1 MLNTKRIMFIFLL
14 LVFSIGAVSATDLN
28 DNSTTEISYSDV
40 DDGSVLLSNDASN
53 DNVEINQ
60 NNGNVLRSIDE
71 RNVDSWDE
79 LYDCCVEGS
88 DNFILHLNDKE
99 FVADSQITFNN
110 NVIIIGSE
118 NSYFTVN
125 NPNLIPFLSNG
136 DYDITFKNVN
146 FKDSNCDM
154 LIQLSGNSKLE
165 NCTFTNITVGSNHKS
180 VVYNT
185 NGFMDIT
192 DCTFTNCTSSFGVIT
207 NYNQQSVNNVRMN
220 VENCNF
226 INNIATYAPGAIN
239 NCGILN
245 VTNSKFT
252 GNSARFWAGAIHTH
266 CNAYTRI
273 LNSEFISNTAGWNGG
288 ALYSYS
294 KLEVYNSTFTDNNCT
309 TNNGGGAIGAYNYI
323 STYNVT
329 IENCNFNDNN
339 NLCGDFTN
347 ESTTTLGRGG
357 AISVLNG
364 GYLNVHGSN
373 FVHNSAVIGQAICA
387 YNSDYHDNETIG
399 GVPYLQVYNNT
410 FINHTKT
417 TNDTVF
423 ISSGNYLFVNNT
435 FINSPQTIGVADN
448 TVVSTNFNLLNTLCI
463 SEIKFNQPIVADSDR
478 AVIENQW
485 AMTGYD
491 AQNSKNSPYVG
502 LKEVGYVWN
511 YTIGTAP
518 SGNYYASPVIDENGD
533 FYVLGGD
540 KIWAFYKNGNLKWNI
555 QAYNVRGLALDS
567 KGYLIAPVKGNKL
580 VVLNA
585 TTGTATGANIFQ
597 ASSVYE
603 PMIGEDGNIYVAGE
617 YEYDGGFVPIVKY
630 YNSTHYSSDG
640 GYDYSYKSLLD
651 VSPLNSAPIMDK
663 QGNIWI
669 NSDKGLYCVNST
681 SGVVLANYAGV
692 GENKVRPLSNGN
704 VVFSYSG
711 NPKAIYALTSNGVL
725 WNTTLPDSV
734 KSWALDNINNVLYV
748 STYKGIYNFNQLT
761 GDISLVNSSLKPNHM
776 LVDAEGVVYCFTASS
791 ASSLSAL
798 DKNGTLMWSFGYG
811 GRITG
816 SPAMDKDGSIYFTSN
831 DGHLYV
837 LNPAKTNPNMTVEA
851 KNINVDDSSE
861 IIAKL
866 PSNAAGN
873 VIFTVNNK
881 NYTVAIERG
890 IAKLNIEGL
899 AFGTYDV
906 VANFA
911 GDIRYL
917 PSENKTSF
925 NVSKWNSTVI
935 LSVNNIKVG
944 EDAVINIAVPE
955 DVTGLVTVTID
966 GKSYTVLINN
976 GKGSL
981 TLSNLVAN
989 SYPITAKYDGN
1000 YKYTE
1005 GENSTTLTV
1014 AKMPSAVNVTANNIK
1029 FGEDAVINIAVPN
1042 VVLGVATVVV
1052 NGKSYNVAIVDE
1064 KGVLTISNL
1073 AANDYDVKAVYL
1085 GDNKYLS
1092 SENTTKFTV
1101 SKVGSFVNVAVSD
1114 IKVGDDAVINIAV
1127 PDDAT
1132 GNVTVNI
1139 NGKSYNVTTKYGMA
1153 SIKVAGLA
1161 NGTYDV
1167 KAVYLGDNKYLSSEN
1182 TTKFTVSK
1190 VSDYNMTVDIA
1201 DIIKGENA
1209 TITVTVPKDGTG
1221 SVVVT
1226 INGTDYKGSVTN
1238 GTAKVI
1244 IPGLDEGTYKVVT
1257 FYTGDAKYD
1266 SMIVNGTITVN
1277 KNTKTTLTMDDVVKY
1292 FKGAQNLTAK
1302 LVDAFGNPIANA
1314 TVYFTVNGKVYA
1326 KTTDK
1331 NGTASMGIGLVPNEY
1346 KVNAVFNGTKD
1357 YDKATANATVTIKNT
1372 VFGNDTT
1379 LYFCNGTK
1387 YVAKFLDSNGK
1398 ALANTTVKF
1407 NINGVFYTRVTDENG
1422 TASLG
1427 IRLNPKSYVITAY
1440 NPATG
1445 EERANNITV
1454 MPTLVTKDLSMKYLD
1469 GSNFTALTLDGQGKP
1484 LANQNVSFNVN
1495 GVFYHKV
1502 TNKDGIA
1509 SLGIRLMA
1517 GEYIITSYWNDF
1529 QTGNTIK
1536 ISH

>member
-748 STYKGIYNFNQLT
+748 STYKGIYKFNQLT

-1014 AKMPSAVNVTANNIK
+1014 AKMSSAVNVTANNIK
-1029 FGEDAVINIAVPN
+1029 FGEEAVINIAVPN
-1042 VVLGVATVVV
+1042 VSLGVATVVV

-1064 KGVLTISNL
+1064 KGVLNIYNL
-1073 AANDYDVKAVYL
+1073 AAGDYNVDVTYL

-1092 SENTTKFTV
+1092 STN
-1101 SKVGSFVNVAVSD
+1101 A
-1114 IKVGDDAVINIAV
+1114 
-1127 PDDAT
+1127 
-1132 GNVTVNI
+1132 
-1139 NGKSYNVTTKYGMA
+1139 
-1153 SIKVAGLA
+1153 A
-1161 NGTYDV
+1161 N
-1167 KAVYLGDNKYLSSEN
+1167 
-1182 TTKFTVSK
+1182 FTVSK

-1201 DIIKGENA
+1201 DIVKGENA
-1209 TITVTVPKDGTG
+1209 TITVSVPEDGTG
-1221 SVVVT
+1221 SVIVT
-1226 INGTDYKGSVTN
+1226 INGTDYNGTVVN

-1244 IPGLDEGTYKVVT
+1244 IPGLDEGSYKVVT
-1257 FYTGDAKYD
+1257 FYTGDNKYD
-1266 SMIVNGTITVN
+1266 SMVVNGTITVN
-1277 KNTKTTLTMDDVVKY
+1277 KNTRTTLIMDDVVKY
-1292 FKGAQNLTAK
+1292 FRGSQKLIAK
-1302 LVDAFGNPIANA
+1302 LVDGFGNPIVNA
-1314 TVYFTVNGKVYA
+1314 TVYFTINGRVYA
-1326 KTTDK
+1326 KITDE
-1331 NGTASMGIGLVPNEY
+1331 NGMASMGIGLVPNEY
-1346 KVNAVFNGTKD
+1346 KVSAVFNGTKD
-1357 YDKATANATVTIKNT
+1357 HDKSTANATVTVKSTIL
-1372 VFGNDTT
+1372 GNDTT
-1379 LYFCNGTK
+1379 LYFLNGTK
-1387 YVAKFLDSNGK
+1387 YVAKFLDSDGN

-1422 TASLG
+1422 MASLN
-1427 IRLNPKSYVITAY
+1427 IRLDPKLYIITAY
-1440 NPATG
+1440 NPVTG
-1445 EERANNITV
+1445 EQRANEVTV
-1454 MPTLVTKDLSMKYLD
+1454 LPRIIAEDLSMKYLD
-1469 GSNFTALTLDGQGKP
+1469 GSSFNATLVDGQGK
-1484 LANQNVSFNVN
+1484 AVAGVNITFNVN
-1495 GVFYHKV
+1495 GVFYHKTTDANGV
-1502 TNKDGIA
+1502 ARLN
-1509 SLGIRLMA
+1509 IRLMP
-1517 GEYIITSYWNDF
+1517 GDYIITSTYDKCWASNKI
-1529 QTGNTIK
+1529 TI
-1536 ISH
+1536 SA

>member
-748 STYKGIYNFNQLT
+748 STYKGIYKFNQLT

-1005 GENSTTLTV
+1005 GENTTALTV
-1014 AKMPSAVNVTANNIK
+1014 AKMSSAVNVTANNIK
-1029 FGEDAVINIAVPN
+1029 FGEEAVINIAVPN
-1042 VVLGVATVVV
+1042 VSLGVATVVV

-1064 KGVLTISNL
+1064 KGVLNIYNL
-1073 AANDYDVKAVYL
+1073 AAGDYNVDVTYL

-1092 SENTTKFTV
+1092 STN
-1101 SKVGSFVNVAVSD
+1101 A
-1114 IKVGDDAVINIAV
+1114 
-1127 PDDAT
+1127 
-1132 GNVTVNI
+1132 
-1139 NGKSYNVTTKYGMA
+1139 
-1153 SIKVAGLA
+1153 A
-1161 NGTYDV
+1161 N
-1167 KAVYLGDNKYLSSEN
+1167 
-1182 TTKFTVSK
+1182 FTVSK

-1201 DIIKGENA
+1201 DIVKGENA
-1209 TITVTVPKDGTG
+1209 TITVIIPEDGTG
-1221 SVVVT
+1221 SVIVT
-1226 INGTDYKGSVTN
+1226 INGTNYKGTVIK
-1238 GTAKVI
+1238 GIAKVI
-1244 IPGLDEGTYKVVT
+1244 IPDLDEGTYKVVT
-1257 FYTGDAKYD
+1257 FYTGDNKYD

-1277 KNTKTTLTMDDVVKY
+1277 KNTITTLTMNNLVKY
-1292 FKGAQNLTAK
+1292 FGSSQRLVAK
-1302 LVDAFGNPIANA
+1302 LADALGNPIANA
-1314 TVYFTVNGKVYA
+1314 TVYFTINGKVHA
-1326 KTTDK
+1326 RITDE
-1331 NGTASMGIGLVPNEY
+1331 NGTASIAIRLLPGEY
-1346 KVNAVFNGTKD
+1346 KASALFNGTDD
-1357 YDKATANATVTIKNT
+1357 YDMAAVNASVLVKNT
-1372 VFGNDTT
+1372 ILGNDTT
-1379 LYFCNGTK
+1379 LYFRNGTQ
-1387 YVAKFLDSNGK
+1387 YVAKFLDGNGK
-1398 ALANTTVKF
+1398 ALANTDVKF

-1422 TASLG
+1422 IARLN
-1427 IRLNPKSYVITAY
+1427 IRLDPASYIITAY
-1440 NPATG
+1440 NPVTG
-1445 EERANNITV
+1445 EQKANNITV
-1454 MPTLVTKDLSMKYLD
+1454 LPRIIAKDLSMKYLD
-1469 GSNFTALTLDGQGKP
+1469 GSTFNAALVDGQGK
-1484 LANQNVSFNVN
+1484 AISGVNITFNIN
-1495 GVFYHKV
+1495 GVFYHRTTDV
-1502 TNKDGIA
+1502 NGVA
-1509 SLGIRLMA
+1509 SLNIRLIS
-1517 GEYIITSYWNDF
+1517 GVYIITSMYDECWASN
-1529 QTGNTIK
+1529 K
-1536 ISH
+1536 IIISA

>member
-748 STYKGIYNFNQLT
+748 STYKGIYKFNQLT

-1042 VVLGVATVVV
+1042 VSLGVATVVV

-1064 KGVLTISNL
+1064 KGVLNIYNL
-1073 AANDYDVKAVYL
+1073 AAGDYNVDVTYL

-1092 SENTTKFTV
+1092 STN
-1101 SKVGSFVNVAVSD
+1101 A
-1114 IKVGDDAVINIAV
+1114 
-1127 PDDAT
+1127 
-1132 GNVTVNI
+1132 
-1139 NGKSYNVTTKYGMA
+1139 
-1153 SIKVAGLA
+1153 A
-1161 NGTYDV
+1161 N
-1167 KAVYLGDNKYLSSEN
+1167 
-1182 TTKFTVSK
+1182 FTVSK

-1201 DIIKGENA
+1201 DIVKGENA
-1209 TITVTVPKDGTG
+1209 TITVTIPEDGTG
-1221 SVVVT
+1221 SVIVT
-1226 INGTDYKGSVTN
+1226 INGTNYKGTVIK
-1238 GTAKVI
+1238 GIAKVI
-1244 IPGLDEGTYKVVT
+1244 IPDLDEGTYKVVT
-1257 FYTGDAKYD
+1257 FYTGDNKYD

-1277 KNTKTTLTMDDVVKY
+1277 KNTITTLTMNNLVKY
-1292 FKGAQNLTAK
+1292 FGSSQRLVAK
-1302 LVDAFGNPIANA
+1302 LADALGNPIANA
-1314 TVYFTVNGKVYA
+1314 TVYFTINGKVHA
-1326 KTTDK
+1326 RITDE
-1331 NGTASMGIGLVPNEY
+1331 NGIASIAIRLLPGEY
-1346 KVNAVFNGTKD
+1346 KASALFNGTKD
-1357 YDKATANATVTIKNT
+1357 HDKATANATVTVKSTI
-1372 VFGNDTT
+1372 FGNDTT
-1379 LYFCNGTK
+1379 LYFRNGTQ
-1387 YVAKFLDSNGK
+1387 YMAKFLDSDGK
-1398 ALANTTVKF
+1398 ALANTDVKF

-1422 TASLG
+1422 IARLN
-1427 IRLNPKSYVITAY
+1427 IRLDPASYIITAY
-1440 NPATG
+1440 NPVTG
-1445 EERANNITV
+1445 EQKANEVTV
-1454 MPTLVTKDLSMKYLD
+1454 LPRIIAEDLSMKYLD
-1469 GSNFTALTLDGQGKP
+1469 GSSFNATLVDGQGK
-1484 LANQNVSFNVN
+1484 AVVGVNITFNVN
-1495 GVFYHKV
+1495 GVFYHRTTDANGV
-1502 TNKDGIA
+1502 ARLN
-1509 SLGIRLMA
+1509 IRLMP
-1517 GEYIITSYWNDF
+1517 GDYIITSTYDKCWASNKI
-1529 QTGNTIK
+1529 TI
-1536 ISH
+1536 SA

>member
-1 MLNTKRIMFIFLL
+1 MFIFLL

-748 STYKGIYNFNQLT
+748 STYKGIYKFNQLT

-1042 VVLGVATVVV
+1042 VSLGVATVVV

-1064 KGVLTISNL
+1064 KGVLNIYNL
-1073 AANDYDVKAVYL
+1073 AAGDYNVDVTYL

-1092 SENTTKFTV
+1092 STN
-1101 SKVGSFVNVAVSD
+1101 A
-1114 IKVGDDAVINIAV
+1114 
-1127 PDDAT
+1127 
-1132 GNVTVNI
+1132 
-1139 NGKSYNVTTKYGMA
+1139 
-1153 SIKVAGLA
+1153 A
-1161 NGTYDV
+1161 N
-1167 KAVYLGDNKYLSSEN
+1167 
-1182 TTKFTVSK
+1182 FTVSK

-1201 DIIKGENA
+1201 DIVKGENA
-1209 TITVTVPKDGTG
+1209 TITVTIPEDGTG
-1221 SVVVT
+1221 SVIVT
-1226 INGTDYKGSVTN
+1226 INGTNYKGTVIK
-1238 GTAKVI
+1238 GIAKVI
-1244 IPGLDEGTYKVVT
+1244 IPDLDEGTYKVVT
-1257 FYTGDAKYD
+1257 FYTGDNKYD

-1277 KNTKTTLTMDDVVKY
+1277 KNTITTLTMNNLVKY
-1292 FKGAQNLTAK
+1292 FGSSQRLVAK
-1302 LVDAFGNPIANA
+1302 LADALGNPIANA
-1314 TVYFTVNGKVYA
+1314 TVYFTINGKVHA
-1326 KTTDK
+1326 RITDE
-1331 NGTASMGIGLVPNEY
+1331 NGIASIAIRLLPGEY
-1346 KVNAVFNGTKD
+1346 KASALFNGTKD
-1357 YDKATANATVTIKNT
+1357 HDKATANATVTVKSTI
-1372 VFGNDTT
+1372 FGNDTT
-1379 LYFCNGTK
+1379 LYFRNGTQ
-1387 YVAKFLDSNGK
+1387 YMAKFLDSDGK
-1398 ALANTTVKF
+1398 ALANTDVKF

-1422 TASLG
+1422 IARLN
-1427 IRLNPKSYVITAY
+1427 IRLDPASYIITAY
-1440 NPATG
+1440 NPVTG
-1445 EERANNITV
+1445 EQKANEVTV
-1454 MPTLVTKDLSMKYLD
+1454 LPRIIAEDLSMKYLD
-1469 GSNFTALTLDGQGKP
+1469 GSSFNATLVDGQGK
-1484 LANQNVSFNVN
+1484 AVVGVNITFNVN
-1495 GVFYHKV
+1495 GVFYHRTTDANGV
-1502 TNKDGIA
+1502 ARLN
-1509 SLGIRLMA
+1509 IRLMP
-1517 GEYIITSYWNDF
+1517 GDYIITSTYDKCWASNKI
-1529 QTGNTIK
+1529 TI
-1536 ISH
+1536 SA

>member
-580 VVLNA
+580 VVLNT

-748 STYKGIYNFNQLT
+748 STYKGIYKFNQLT

-881 NYTVAIERG
+881 NYTVAIEKG

-981 TLSNLVAN
+981 ILSNLVAN
-989 SYPITAKYDGN
+989 SYPITAKYGGN

-1005 GENSTTLTV
+1005 GENTTVLTV
-1014 AKMPSAVNVTANNIK
+1014 AKVPSAVNVTANNIK
-1029 FGEDAVINIAVPN
+1029 FGEEAVINIAVPN
-1042 VVLGVATVVV
+1042 VSLGVATVVV

-1064 KGVLTISNL
+1064 KGVLNIYNL
-1073 AANDYDVKAVYL
+1073 AAGDYNVDVTYL

-1092 SENTTKFTV
+1092 STN
-1101 SKVGSFVNVAVSD
+1101 A
-1114 IKVGDDAVINIAV
+1114 
-1127 PDDAT
+1127 
-1132 GNVTVNI
+1132 
-1139 NGKSYNVTTKYGMA
+1139 
-1153 SIKVAGLA
+1153 A
-1161 NGTYDV
+1161 N
-1167 KAVYLGDNKYLSSEN
+1167 
-1182 TTKFTVSK
+1182 FTVSK

-1201 DIIKGENA
+1201 DIVKGENA
-1209 TITVTVPKDGTG
+1209 TITVTIPEDGTG
-1221 SVVVT
+1221 SVIVT
-1226 INGTDYKGSVTN
+1226 INGTNYKGTVIK
-1238 GTAKVI
+1238 GIAKVI
-1244 IPGLDEGTYKVVT
+1244 IPDLDEGTYKVVT
-1257 FYTGDAKYD
+1257 FYTGDNKYD

-1277 KNTKTTLTMDDVVKY
+1277 KNTITTLTMNNLVKY
-1292 FKGAQNLTAK
+1292 FGSSQRLVAK
-1302 LVDAFGNPIANA
+1302 LADALGNPIANA
-1314 TVYFTVNGKVYA
+1314 TVYFTINGKVHA
-1326 KTTDK
+1326 RITDE
-1331 NGTASMGIGLVPNEY
+1331 NGTASIAIRLLPGEY
-1346 KVNAVFNGTKD
+1346 KASALFNGTDD
-1357 YDKATANATVTIKNT
+1357 YDMAAVNASVLVKNT
-1372 VFGNDTT
+1372 ILGNDTT
-1379 LYFCNGTK
+1379 LYFRNGTQ

-1398 ALANTTVKF
+1398 ALANTDVKF

-1422 TASLG
+1422 IARLN
-1427 IRLNPKSYVITAY
+1427 IRLDPASYIITAY
-1440 NPATG
+1440 NPVTG
-1445 EERANNITV
+1445 EQKANNITV
-1454 MPTLVTKDLSMKYLD
+1454 LPRIIAKDLSMKYLD
-1469 GSNFTALTLDGQGKP
+1469 GSTFNAALVDGQGK
-1484 LANQNVSFNVN
+1484 AISGVNITFNIN
-1495 GVFYHKV
+1495 GVFYHRTTDV
-1502 TNKDGIA
+1502 NGVA
-1509 SLGIRLMA
+1509 SLNIRLIS
-1517 GEYIITSYWNDF
+1517 GVYIITSMYDECWASNKI
-1529 QTGNTIK
+1529 TI
-1536 ISH
+1536 SA